1 MSARYAVGIDLG
13 TTNAAI
19 AAIDLQARRRAITSL
34 PVPQLVAEGRIGERP
49 TLPSALYLAGT
60 HDVPAGALALPWGE
74 DRREVVGELARVE
87 GARVPGRLVTS
98 AKSWLTHGGVD
109 RTAKIL
115 PWGASDDDVPRVS
128 PVAAS
133 ARFLAHLRA
142 AWDAA
147 HPDAPLAEQ
156 ELVLTVPASFD
167 EVARE
172 LTVAAA
178 AEAGLTAL
186 TLLEEPQAA
195 FYAWLAAHE
204 RDWEHALG
212 GEKRILVVDVG
223 GGTTDFTLIEAR
235 LGGATLALERV
246 AVGDHL
252 LLGGDNMDIALA
264 RRVEARLGER
274 AGTLDSVRWQ
284 SLVMQCRVAKETLLG
299 GAGET
304 ASVQLAGRGRG
315 VVGGTLSETVTRT
328 DVEELVLEGFFPLVA
343 ADARPRAGRG
353 AGLREWGLPF
363 ASESEIP
370 RHLAAF
376 LERHHATIG
385 GADAVLY
392 NGGVFTPAALRERVT
407 AVLAAWAGGSA
418 PATLASVDL
427 DAAVARGAAYYGL
440 VRRGDGVRVSAGSA
454 RACYLGLGAV
464 ADDGARERL
473 LCLVPRGMEEDHAVV
488 LREPEFEVLANAPVS
503 FQLYTS
509 SSREH
514 ETPGAIVDAARDELA
529 SLPPIRTVLRHGK
542 KLAARTI
549 PVHVEARRT
558 ALGTLELWCA
568 AKEGGHRWRLE
579 FQLRDAPL
587 LGDAATEGAGA
598 ELAVAPEQLAAAVA
612 AIESVFPPRA
622 PPKTPAGAPAMRPAP
637 PTPVGPDAAHALP
650 RALEAALGAGKD
662 AWPLAVIRALWD
674 ALWAGAAAR
683 TATAAHEARWLNVC
697 GFLLRP
703 GFGHELD
710 GWRIRQLSQ
719 LLSAGVQF
727 PRAPQNR
734 AEWWNLWKR
743 IAGGLD
749 RAHQLRLHGEVG
761 PWLVPRLARKAK
773 VKTRVGGKPASQE
786 IREMWQAIGA
796 CERLDARLKAE
807 LGEVIVA
814 DVERGKVTSQQLWA
828 WSRLGAREP
837 IAGALNCVVAADV
850 VSRWIER
857 ALALREW
864 PLPEA
869 VAFALVQL
877 ARVVDDRERDLPAAL
892 RDRVA
897 ARLADLPGG
906 TRAARMLHEPVPL
919 DRAEEGRL
927 LDESLPAGLR
937 VRASVA

>member
-1 MSARYAVGIDLG
+1 MAARYAVGIDLG
-13 TTNAAI
+13 TTNSAI
-19 AAIDLQARRRAITSL
+19 AAIELHAKRRAIVSL
-34 PVPQLVAEGRIGERP
+34 PVPQLVAEGRMDERP
-49 TLPSALYLAGT
+49 TLPSALYLAGP
-60 HDVPAGALALPWGE
+60 HDVPAGALALPWAD
-74 DRREVVGELARVE
+74 DRREVVGELARVL

-98 AKSWLTHGGVD
+98 AKSWLTHAGVD

-115 PWGASDDDVPRVS
+115 PWGAPDDVPRVS

-142 AWDAA
+142 VWDAA
-147 HPDAPLAEQ
+147 YPDAPLVEQ
-156 ELVLTVPASFD
+156 EVVLTVPASFD

-178 AEAGLTAL
+178 AEAGLVML

-204 RDWEHALG
+204 REWEHALG
-212 GEKRILVVDVG
+212 GARRILVVDVG
-223 GGTTDFTLIEAR
+223 GGTSDFTLIEAR
-235 LGGATLALERV
+235 LDGATLALERV

-264 RRVEARLGER
+264 RRIEARLAER

-284 SLVMQCRVAKETLLG
+284 SLVLQCRTAKETLLG
-299 GAGET
+299 GGPDVVT
-304 ASVQLAGRGRG
+304 VQLAGRGRG
-315 VVGGTLSETVTRT
+315 VVAGTVSEPVTRA
-328 DVEELVLEGFFPLVA
+328 DVEELVLDGFFPTVD

-363 ASESEIP
+363 ATESEIP

-376 LERHHATIG
+376 LDRHGATIG
-385 GADAVLY
+385 GDDAVLY
-392 NGGVFTPAALRERVT
+392 NGGVFTPAALRERMT
-407 AVLAAWAGGSA
+407 AVLARWSGGGA
-418 PATLASVDL
+418 PMTLASVGL
-427 DAAVARGAAYYGL
+427 DEAVARGAAYYGL
-440 VRRGDGVRVSAGSA
+440 VRRGEGVRVSAGSA

-464 ADDGARERL
+464 AEDAARERL
-473 LCLVPRGMEEDHAVV
+473 LCLVARGMEEEHAVV

-509 SSREH
+509 SSREG
-514 ETPGAIVDAARDELA
+514 EAPGAIVTAPRAELA
-529 SLPPIRTVLRHGK
+529 ALPPIRTVLRHGK

-587 LGDAATEGAGA
+587 LGDATAAPAGA
-598 ELAVAPEQLAAAVA
+598 ELAISAEQLAAATAAVQAAFPASSDVA
-612 AIESVFPPRA
+612 RPP
-622 PPKTPAGAPAMRPAP
+622 GGVAPAAA
-637 PTPVGPDAAHALP
+637 TSQAGPEAAQALP
-650 RALEAALGAGKD
+650 RALETALGAGKD

-674 ALWAGAAAR
+674 TLWAGAAAR
-683 TATAAHEARWLNVC
+683 TATAAHEARWLNLC

-710 GWRIRQLSQ
+710 PWRVRQLSP

-727 PRAPQNR
+727 PRALQNR

-749 RAHQLRLHGEVG
+749 RAHQLRLHGEIG

-773 VKTRVGGKPASQE
+773 VKARAGARPAAQE

-796 CERLDARLKAE
+796 CERLDATLKAE
-807 LGEVIVA
+807 LGDVIVT
-814 DVERGKVTSQQLWA
+814 DLERGKVAPQQLWA
-828 WSRLGAREP
+828 WSRIGAREP
-837 IAGALNCVVAADV
+837 ISGPLNCVVSAAV
-850 VSRWIER
+850 VSGWIER
-857 ALALREW
+857 VLARGEW
-864 PLPEA
+864 PSPEA
-869 VAFALVQL
+869 VGFALVQL
-877 ARVVDDRERDLPAAL
+877 ARVVDDRERDLPVEL
-892 RDRVA
+892 RERVA
-897 ARLADLPGG
+897 ARLGDLPGG
-906 TRAARMLHEPVPL
+906 ARAVRLLHESVPL
-919 DRAEEGRL
+919 DRAEQGRL

-937 VRASVA
+937 VRVAS